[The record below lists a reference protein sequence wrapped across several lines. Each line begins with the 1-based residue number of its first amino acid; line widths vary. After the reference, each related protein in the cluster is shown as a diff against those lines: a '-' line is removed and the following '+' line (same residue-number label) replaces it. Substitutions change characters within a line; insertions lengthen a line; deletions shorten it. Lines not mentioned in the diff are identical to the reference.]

1 MMNIK
6 DCTKN
11 KKCLCADNLRR
22 LTIKIPIS
30 FQDEINKES
39 GMDPEDGGVDVP
51 DSTDGVTRYP
61 QVDGAPIDP
70 DDPAGTGN
78 GNGDY

>member
-1 MMNIK
+1 
-6 DCTKN
+6 
-11 KKCLCADNLRR
+11 
-22 LTIKIPIS
+22 
-30 FQDEINKES
+30 
-39 GMDPEDGGVDVP
+39 MDPEDGGVDVP

-78 GNGDY
+78 GNGD